1 MNPPGF
7 VTWGQY
13 SSGTS
18 PSWRS
23 SLPTSDMRQLRCGTS
38 PSWRSSP
45 PTSDM
50 RQLRQMWSLMR
61 SPGCL
66 LCPPPPLLKSQPSP
80 HRFGPN
86 ATPAKCPTS
95 QYSQHSAST
104 PTPQVATGRR
114 RAALGLRR
122 LSSGTRRLPRH
133 QVYASLTLPVHRSL
147 PSSWYPAARRRFHRV
162 LPPASTGGVQE
173 CRHLRSA
180 RDPPSGVQSYC
191 FAQN

>member
-1 MNPPGF
+1 VNPPGF
-7 VTWGQY
+7 VTWGQG

-23 SLPTSDMRQLRCGTS
+23 SPATSNIC
-38 PSWRSSP
+38 
-45 PTSDM
+45 
-50 RQLRQMWSLMR
+50 QLRQMWSLMR

-86 ATPAKCPTS
+86 STPAKCPTS
-95 QYSQHSAST
+95 QYSQPSATT
-104 PTPQVATGRR
+104 PTHQVAAGRCR
-114 RAALGLRR
+114 RAALRLRR
-122 LSSGTRRLPRH
+122 LSSRTRRLPRH

-147 PSSWYPAARRRFHRV
+147 PSSWYPAARRCFFRV
-162 LPPASTGGVQE
+162 LPPASTGGVQDR
-173 CRHLRSA
+173 RHLRPA
-180 RDPPSGVQSYC
+180 RDPPSGVKSYC